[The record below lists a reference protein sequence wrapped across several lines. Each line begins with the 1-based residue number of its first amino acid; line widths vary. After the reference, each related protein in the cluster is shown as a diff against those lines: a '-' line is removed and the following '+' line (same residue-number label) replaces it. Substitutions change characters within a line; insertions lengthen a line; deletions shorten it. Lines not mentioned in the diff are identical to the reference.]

1 MREMPCYA
9 NSRWLEHINSSVCH
23 KKGVKKQCVV
33 LRSTGFQVVSIV
45 QCLESQQKFESCDCV
60 TTPLVYWFDNGM
72 QCNILQ
78 KSNKSLN
85 EDTYVCLFPHQHAGN
100 DTIAILICGFRSLDV
115 SQGKI
120 IKHLMLQAFTTDGH
134 EA

>member
-1 MREMPCYA
+1 MCGPKIYRF
-9 NSRWLEHINSSVCH
+9 LGGINRAML
-23 KKGVKKQCVV
+23 GVPAEVA
-33 LRSTGFQVVSIV
+33 
-45 QCLESQQKFESCDCV
+45 SCDCV

-72 QCNILQ
+72 QCNILY

-85 EDTYVCLFPHQHAGN
+85 EDTYVSLFPHQHTGN
-100 DTIAILICGFRSLDV
+100 DTIAILICGFRSVDV
-115 SQGKI
+115 SHGKI